1 MDFWIYISISHYLVQ
16 KKLLTPL
23 MDDEESN
30 CFLLKIMQNKNL
42 LLKYFNFVH
51 NHNILLQKEG
61 MAICFSVA

>member
-1 MDFWIYISISHYLVQ
+1 
-16 KKLLTPL
+16 